1 MSCITDKGLS
11 VPWRERGSILMEF
24 VLVLPIY
31 FVLFG
36 YVLLLGDLGLKT
48 IALATGDRDAAMD
61 AGDRWGYS
69 YSVFDGNQIEGSGLR
84 PAQSATLRAD
94 KGFNGAWSWQAA
106 GISKF
111 TYRMPGWMSGLL
123 VYPYLRYGNATS
135 DGALPVLSRGGSI
148 ELRSKDI
155 DNVWDDRDR
164 KAKIY
169 NYYTLKRTELARADE
184 AYRNWA
190 PNQLVSM
197 GEGLM
202 QHWEKGVFA
211 EPYANSSGEKLD
223 SGGWSQGA
231 DELPSQPNGVSKYE
245 RYDQFV
251 TWSQ

>member
-1 MSCITDKGLS
+1 MSCITDKGFS

-111 TYRMPGWMSGLL
+111 TYQMPGWMSGLL
-123 VYPYLRYGNATS
+123 VYPYLRYGSATS
-135 DGALPVLSRGGSI
+135 DGAAPTLAEGGAI
-148 ELRSKDI
+148 ELRSKDVS
-155 DNVWDDRDR
+155 NAWDDG
-164 KAKIY
+164 KVKIY
-169 NYYTLKRTELARADE
+169 NYYTLKRTDLSHEDN
-184 AYRNWA
+184 AYRNWL
-190 PNQLVSM
+190 PSQLM
-197 GEGLM
+197 EGGLSPY
-202 QHWEKGVFA
+202 WYGAVYR
-211 EPYANSSGEKLD
+211 EPYANPSGSELD
-223 SGGWSQGA
+223 SNGPSQGRDENPSRPDGESIYKRYAQFMRWSQ
-231 DELPSQPNGVSKYE
+231 
-245 RYDQFV
+245 
-251 TWSQ
+251 